1 VYEAVHARPAGRSS
15 VARFA
20 SEATAV
26 GFDGVVVR
34 DGDATVPAGAPGDVV
49 RGATVDADPETASG
63 RVGALRDET
72 TLLLVRGGT
81 RARNRFAVEAARV
94 DVLTAPTGPHASEAC
109 PFDQVLARAA
119 AHNGVRVEFDLGPV
133 LRASGGTRVRAIDAL
148 SRLYDVVTAYE
159 APHVVSGAPASHLAL
174 RDPRA
179 LAAVGEAVGLPAG
192 FVREGLREWG
202 QLAARNR
209 DRAGDD
215 WVMLGVRR
223 GRYDPADW
231 EGEP

>member
-20 SEATAV
+20 GEARAA
-26 GFDGVVVR
+26 GFAGVVVR
-34 DGDATVPAGAPGDVV
+34 DREATVPAGAAGDVV
-49 RGATVDADPETASG
+49 RGATVDAAPGEASG

-81 RARNRFAVEAARV
+81 RARNRFAVEEARV
-94 DVLTAPTGPHASEAC
+94 DVLAAPTGPHASEAC
-109 PFDQVLARAA
+109 PFGEAAARAA
-119 AHNGVRVEFDLGPV
+119 ARNGVRVEFDLGPV
-133 LRASGGTRVRAIDAL
+133 LRAAGGTRVRAIDAL
-148 SRLYDVVTAYE
+148 SRLHDAVTAYD
-159 APHVVSGAPASHLAL
+159 APHVVSAAPASHLAL

-202 QLAARNR
+202 RLAARNR
-209 DRAGDD
+209 DRAGED
-215 WVMLGVRR
+215 WVMPGVRR